1 MSQQIVI
8 RRRILELLAHP
19 RQVAMADVDLSEC
32 PHSGVFK
39 TLDATCS
46 QCAKNHEC
54 DWLNSTDDFNDLAE
68 KEMEYLYCAL
78 IFGIDFIDA
87 HNGHAKRDGKD
98 CNCASCKW
106 VRDAR
111 NVAYEYVQKP
121 M

>member
-1 MSQQIVI
+1 
-8 RRRILELLAHP
+8 
-19 RQVAMADVDLSEC
+19 
-32 PHSGVFK
+32 
-39 TLDATCS
+39 
-46 QCAKNHEC
+46 
-54 DWLNSTDDFNDLAE
+54 
-68 KEMEYLYCAL
+68 MEYLYCAL